1 MKRLL
6 LTLPILTLSLA
17 ACTPAEQ
24 NAAIGGLGGRAGD
37 GLGNL
42 RELQRPLDAA
52 AAQHDQAAG
61 CGGSGDGSHDFHAK
75 T

>member
-1 MKRLL
+1 MIGARR
-6 LTLPILTLSLA
+6 A
-17 ACTPAEQ
+17 PARCWR
-24 NAAIGGLGGRAGD
+24 AIGGLGGRAGD

-61 CGGSGDGSHDFHAK
+61 RGGSGDGSHDFRAK